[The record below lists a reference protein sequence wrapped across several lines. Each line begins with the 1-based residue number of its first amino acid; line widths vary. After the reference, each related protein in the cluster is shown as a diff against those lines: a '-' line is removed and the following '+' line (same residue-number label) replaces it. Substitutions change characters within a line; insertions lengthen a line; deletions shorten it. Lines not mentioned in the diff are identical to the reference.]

1 MDSRKCLQMTR
12 VTRIWSSQLLAMVAT
27 EGAIGHKTFLEKT
40 LEKQQ
45 FKARASSVNSKVN
58 NEIDEQL

>member
-1 MDSRKCLQMTR
+1 
-12 VTRIWSSQLLAMVAT
+12 MVAT